1 MNKEK
6 KPTKKQHY
14 VPRIYLKAFSPKDS
28 KIYAYNIESKK
39 QLNAIIP
46 IESICRENC
55 LYEIHYDDHIE
66 ITNFL
71 ENCFCAIENMFVKKR
86 GMLEEH
92 IKEMGSTSLS
102 PFVIPEEEVDF
113 WRLYVVLQMLRMP
126 KFLDNAF
133 RVFGEKLDYQLD
145 AVQRQMLT
153 FYESYPFY
161 KNEHDKLSIED
172 HSLFCIVFDLVNK
185 LKMCV
190 GYRKHADFFTSDN
203 PVACFGEKHLRN
215 INEPNITEL
224 FFAITP
230 EIALTFDGISEIDNG
245 AIMLL
250 DSSRVNEIKDR
261 IAYTANKWIYSKN
274 RLSNLD
280 ISLISAA
287 RKSREEL

>member
-1 MNKEK
+1 MSKEK

-14 VPRIYLKAFSPKDS
+14 VPRIYFKAFSPKDS

-46 IESICRENC
+46 IESICRENY
-55 LYEIHYDDHIE
+55 LYEIHHADHIE

-71 ENCFCAIENMFVKKR
+71 ENCFSVLEKMFAKNRKI
-86 GMLEEH
+86 LEDH
-92 IKEMGSTSLS
+92 IKEMRPTALS
-102 PFVIPEEEVDF
+102 PIIIPEEEVDF

-126 KFLDNAF
+126 EYLDNAF
-133 RVFGEKLDYQLD
+133 RIFGEKLDYRLD
-145 AVQRQMLT
+145 SVQRQRLT

-161 KNEHDKLSIED
+161 KDEHDTLNLED

-190 GYRKHADFFTSDN
+190 GYRKHAGFFTSDN

-215 INEPNITEL
+215 TNKPNITEL
-224 FFAITP
+224 FIAITP

-250 DSSRVNEIKDR
+250 DSSSVNDIKDR

-274 RLSNLD
+274 QLSNLD
-280 ISLISAA
+280 ISIISNA
-287 RKSREEL
+287 RKSRKAL